1 MHACNRCHFLTLHL
15 AVCKHTCNYSC
26 HTLTTSTLP
35 LTPQKE
41 ADALRLTKTSS
52 ASLIRAHGKGARQLL
67 LTPGSVHFSG
77 LAPAAVAHR
86 TVRLRNV
93 SAEVVRYHVQRP
105 PQPFRVIYK
114 PAPVAPG
121 TCWPCQGPCCAWPA
135 CLPACLACRPPWQG
149 YQSSIHC

>member
-1 MHACNRCHFLTLHL
+1 MLALWLAQHTTPLCGCCAALLQHASNQYPITDTQALHL
-15 AVCKHTCNYSC
+15 QEPTNHMHSQLPPPC
-26 HTLTTSTLP
+26 TS
-35 LTPQKE
+35 TPQKE
-41 ADALRLTKTSS
+41 ADALRPTKTSS

-77 LAPAAVAHR
+77 LAPGAVAHR

-121 TCWPCQGPCCAWPA
+121 A
-135 CLPACLACRPPWQG
+135 C
-149 YQSSIHC
+149 